1 MEQKYKP
8 YIMYKIT
15 CNDNENL
22 IYIGSTT
29 NFKVRKSLHKG
40 CCDNGKSKKYNFKI
54 YQSIR
59 NNFGWNNFTIK
70 PIEMFYADSKIK
82 AKIRENELMEVFNS
96 NLNSVRAYRN
106 EEEKQEYVKEYY
118 KNNID
123 IYKKNSLMYRENNKD
138 KIKEYHKQYD
148 DDHKNEKKEYYEKN
162 KEKINMK
169 IICKCGCEIQKR
181 GLNEHLTSKK
191 HLKLI
196 LNSL

>member
-29 NFKVRKSLHKG
+29 NFKCRKSLHKG
-40 CCDNGKSKKYNFKI
+40 CCDNEKSKKYNFKI

-59 NNFGWNNFTIK
+59 NNGGWNNFTMK
-70 PIEMFYADSKIK
+70 PIEMYYADSKIK
-82 AKIRENELMEVFNS
+82 AKIRENELMDSYNS
-96 NLNSVRAYRN
+96 ILNDRRAYTSVD
-106 EEEKQEYVKEYY
+106 EKQLYY
-118 KNNID
+118 KE
-123 IYKKNSLMYRENNKD
+123 YKKNKKD
-138 KIKEYHKQYD
+138 KMKEYHKQYYD
-148 DDHKNEKKEYYEKN
+148 EKKNEK
-162 KEKINMK
+162 
-169 IICKCGCEIQKR
+169 IICVCGCQILKK
-181 GLNEHLTSKK
+181 GLNEHLTTKK